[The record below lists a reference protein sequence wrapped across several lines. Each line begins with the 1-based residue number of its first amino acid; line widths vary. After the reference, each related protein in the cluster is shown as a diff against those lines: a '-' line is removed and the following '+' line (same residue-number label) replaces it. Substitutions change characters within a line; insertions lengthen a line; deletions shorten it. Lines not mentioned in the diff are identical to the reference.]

1 MSDELT
7 VKVARAIVPLAY
19 GDRENVNGRDMPAVS
34 YDELSPD
41 WQERWRIIASA
52 AIDEARG
59 WRDISIHPLPK
70 DGTPFVICCEDDID
84 SLEVGYHKPF
94 TSWQFEHIEGDTYRK
109 VEVPVGNGYCDW
121 GGINNIHRATHW
133 MPVQPLPAPPKE
145 G

>member
-19 GDRENVNGRDMPAVS
+19 GDRENVNGRDTPAVS
-34 YDELSPD
+34 YDEISPD

-59 WRDISIHPLPK
+59 WRDISSAPREQWLLTWGVDAGHTIQRIPNDLRS
-70 DGTPFVICCEDDID
+70 F
-84 SLEVGYHKPF
+84 
-94 TSWQFEHIEGDTYRK
+94 WAEG
-109 VEVPVGNGYCDW
+109 VE
-121 GGINNIHRATHW
+121 ATHW
-133 MPVQPLPAPPKE
+133 QPIPAPPKE